1 MFDITV
7 QIWIEQIF
15 LLHLIK
21 PKPKDTEITE
31 TKFLFE
37 LNERIYFIK
46 RDEGTASI
54 CLVLFYKL
62 RAEGD

>member
-1 MFDITV
+1 MFDVTV

-21 PKPKDTEITE
+21 PKPKCRNAEITE

-54 CLVLFYKL
+54 CRSVL
-62 RAEGD
+62 